1 MKFDR
6 LTNQDSPLLEI
17 RSLRKSY
24 CVGRWPA
31 KKAQKLVLKEIDLHI
46 ERGSILA
53 LAGRSGSGKSTLA
66 RCIALLDK
74 PDSGNVSF
82 CGIDVLNAQREE
94 QVFLRRKIQLVFQ
107 HSALAIN
114 PRLPICRAVAEPLLI
129 QKGVSA
135 VEARQRARFLLEQ
148 VRIEAG
154 SVDRT
159 IQQFSGGQRQRIALA
174 RALTLDP
181 QLLIL
186 DECLAGLDVSTQI
199 SITELLRNL
208 QVSYGLSYLFITHD
222 LRMAAYLADKIA
234 ILSAGQIVETAPT
247 RELFSDPKRPE
258 TCELINSIPPFPPR
272 RPGIVSAV

>member
-1 MKFDR
+1 MKSDR
-6 LTNQDSPLLEI
+6 LANEDSPLLDI

-24 CVGRWPA
+24 LVGRWPG
-31 KKAQKLVLKEIDLHI
+31 KKAQKLVLKDINLRI
-46 ERGSILA
+46 ERGSTLA

-74 PDSGNVSF
+74 ADSGSVSF
-82 CGIDVLNAQREE
+82 CGIDILNAQREE
-94 QVFLRRKIQLVFQ
+94 QVSLRRKIQLVFQ

-114 PRLPICRAVAEPLLI
+114 PRLSICQAVAEPLLI
-129 QKGVSA
+129 QKGVSPA
-135 VEARQRARFLLEQ
+135 EARQRALFLLEQ

-174 RALTLDP
+174 RALTLNP
-181 QLLIL
+181 HLLIL

-199 SITELLRNL
+199 SITDLLRDL
-208 QVSYGLSYLFITHD
+208 QVRYGLSYLFITHD
-222 LRMAAYLADKIA
+222 LRMAAYLADTIA

-247 RELFSDPKRPE
+247 RELFSNPKRPE
-258 TCELINSIPPFPPR
+258 TCELIDSIPPFPPR
-272 RPGIVSAV
+272 LGSVSAV